1 MIEHIVLF
9 RFKSDIE
16 DAAKQRLIEEL
27 RGLEGRVPSIR
38 SISSGLNFST
48 RGDGYEAGLVIRF
61 DDQAGLDSY
70 QIHPDHVRVVQDCVK
85 PVVEKV
91 LAVDYHC

>member
-9 RFKSDIE
+9 RFKNSGDE
-16 DAAKQRLIEEL
+16 AARKRLIE
-27 RGLEGRVPSIR
+27 GLLGLNGKVPSIR
-38 SISSGLNFST
+38 SISSGLNFSN
-48 RGDGYEAGLVIRF
+48 RSDGYEVGLVIRF

-70 QIHPDHVRVVQDCVK
+70 QIHPEHVKVVETCVK

-91 LAVDYHC
+91 LAVDYHF